1 MGKRFDQML
10 FPGGKTKALTL
21 SYDDAVV
28 QDRRLVALM
37 NQYGVKGT
45 FNVGSR
51 VLGFQGEGKDFEG
64 RSFDISKIPPEEVKR
79 LYEGQEVGGHGL
91 YHSSL
96 PHVGTPLAMREIIE
110 DKVLLE
116 DLTGAILTMFA
127 YPFGA
132 YDDNVRTLLRLAGY
146 HGARTVK
153 STHGFAIP
161 EDFLVWDPTCHH
173 DDPNLMKLI
182 EDFCEGKAFR
192 FGPSLFYLWGHAYEF
207 DQKDH
212 WDVIERFLK
221 YVQAFKDRIWF
232 ATNGEIMAYVEAFRS
247 LQYSADGHLIRN
259 PSALTVW
266 LGVPG
271 TLEENGEERFKV
283 YTIQPGETAQI
294 APTSL

>member
-45 FNVGSR
+45 FNVGSG
-51 VLGFQGEGKDFEG
+51 VLGFTGEGKDFEG
-64 RSFDISKIPPEEVKR
+64 HSFDISKIQPEEVKR

-96 PHVGTPLAMREIIE
+96 PNVGTPLAMHEIIE
-110 DKVLLE
+110 DKRLLE
-116 DLTGAILTMFA
+116 NLTGTVLTMFA
-127 YPFGA
+127 YPFGT
-132 YDDNVRTLLRLAGY
+132 YDDSVKTLLRLAGY
-146 HGARTVK
+146 HGARTVR
-153 STHGFAIP
+153 STHAFAIP
-161 EDFLVWDPTCHH
+161 EDFLAWDPTCHH
-173 DDPNLMKLI
+173 DDPELMELI
-182 EDFCEGKAFR
+182 TDFCEGKGFR

-212 WDVIERFLK
+212 WEVIERFLK
-221 YVQAFKDRIWF
+221 YVQSFQDRIWF
-232 ATNGEIMAYVEAFRS
+232 ATNGQIMAYVEAYRS
-247 LQYSADGHLIRN
+247 LQYSADGHLIHN
-259 PSALTVW
+259 PSALAVC

-271 TLEENGEERFKV
+271 TIEEDDRTGFKV
-283 YTIQPGETAQI
+283 YTIQPGETADI